1 MGKDAEN
8 LADIDQT
15 RNASLA
21 SSVLA
26 ARSVPAELDEAA
38 HATLAELVRDHPLGY
53 TPILEWR
60 GYRVAAGMA
69 YCREGRIGLSS
80 RVLKTPAAV
89 RDTLVHEYAHL
100 LAWVRHGR
108 KSLGHGPLWQ
118 KAMRDLGAEPVVRHQ
133 YEVERNGRRQR
144 VVYRCAKCGFEF
156 AKPRR
161 FPRSRRYAHVNCG
174 GLFEL
179 ARIERV
185 TTPDP
190 AP

>member
-15 RNASLA
+15 LDASLA
-21 SSVLA
+21 GSVLA
-26 ARSVPAELDEAA
+26 GRSVPEELVVAA
-38 HATLAELVRDHPLGY
+38 RTTLVELVRAHPLGY
-53 TPILEWR
+53 VPVVEWR

-80 RVLKTPAAV
+80 RVLRMPSAV

-100 LAWVRHGR
+100 LAWARHGR

-118 KAMRDLGAEPVVRHQ
+118 KAMRDLGAEPVVRHR
-133 YEVERNGRRQR
+133 YEVERNARRQR
-144 VVYRCAKCGFEF
+144 VIYRCAKCGFEF
-156 AKPRR
+156 VKSRR
-161 FPRSRRYAHVNCG
+161 FPKRRRYAHIDCG